1 MKILAVDTATK
12 SCSVAIV
19 DKKLLLAEMTVVNE
33 QTHTKH
39 LLEMIS
45 LVIKHSGLKLADLNG
60 FAVTRGPGSFTGL
73 RIGISSVKGLA
84 TAQGKPI
91 VGVSSLDVLARQV
104 SFSPYL
110 ISSLIDARRDEVY
123 SSRYRYKDG
132 KLKKEGKEQAVSPE
146 DAIEEINEPC
156 IFVGSGAVLYRKAIK
171 DKLGE
176 YAYFVQAYENTIRAS
191 KVASLSMDRF
201 ENDDTDD
208 VETFVPNYLRKSDAQ
223 LKLHEKKG
231 HN

>member
-19 DKKLLLAEMTVVNE
+19 DKKSLLAEITVVNE
-33 QTHTKH
+33 QAHSKH
-39 LLEMIS
+39 LLEMIR
-45 LVIKHSGLKLADLNG
+45 LVVKHSGLNLADLNG

-73 RIGISSVKGLA
+73 RIGISSIKGFAAAL
-84 TAQGKPI
+84 GKTI

-104 SFSPYL
+104 SFFPYL
-110 ISSLIDARRDEVY
+110 ICSIIDARRDEVY
-123 SSRYRYKDG
+123 SARYRYKDE
-132 KLKKEGKEQAVSPE
+132 KLKKEGKEQAVSPG
-146 DAIEEINEPC
+146 DALDEINEPC

-176 YAYFVQAYENTIRAS
+176 YAYFAQAYENIIRAS
-191 KVASLSMDRF
+191 TVAHLSMNRF
-201 ENDDTDD
+201 ENDDTEDA
-208 VETFVPNYLRKSDAQ
+208 ETFVPNYIRKSDAQ
-223 LKLHEKKG
+223 LKLKEKRG